1 MFFQLL
7 NFVIFLRNSCKVLQ
21 FIVYWRKQAFRAGLE
36 ALSPG
41 RIREEPKMKRK
52 NILAV
57 IALVAVFA
65 FALAGCG
72 SKDKEPTANTAA
84 SVPEMSAGQELTLT
98 SSTLTA
104 ATWSSPNGATVNL
117 TATPNGY
124 AEGQSAAFIVRLEGE
139 EAANVPCEWNGS
151 ASADLNAA
159 DGYCYYVLLTAA
171 DGTQTEVAINTPTAP
186 TDDALINLESA
197 LNSYCNMTV
206 ASATQDG
213 STLTITGGSVEV
225 QAPRITNEGET
236 ITCSKAELVLTFNE
250 EIVGTAALTMEAAEI
265 PGSYTADIS
274 GITFN
279 IPSMED
285 DQQLS
290 IRLDVTLSNGQ
301 FLTAPGGTFSFLNGE
316 MVSSVG

>member
-1 MFFQLL
+1 
-7 NFVIFLRNSCKVLQ
+7 
-21 FIVYWRKQAFRAGLE
+21 
-36 ALSPG
+36 
-41 RIREEPKMKRK
+41 MKRK

-65 FALAGCG
+65 FALVGCG

-151 ASADLNAA
+151 AYTASADLNAA

-186 TDDALINLESA
+186 
-197 LNSYCNMTV
+197 
-206 ASATQDG
+206 QDG

>member
-1 MFFQLL
+1 MSCLFKGDANLQPALWTFGEQLRL
-7 NFVIFLRNSCKVLQ
+7 VRMLR
-21 FIVYWRKQAFRAGLE
+21 A
-36 ALSPG
+36 
-41 RIREEPKMKRK
+41 
-52 NILAV
+52 
-57 IALVAVFA
+57 
-65 FALAGCG
+65 
-72 SKDKEPTANTAA
+72 
-84 SVPEMSAGQELTLT
+84 
-98 SSTLTA
+98 
-104 ATWSSPNGATVNL
+104 
-117 TATPNGY
+117 
-124 AEGQSAAFIVRLEGE
+124 
-139 EAANVPCEWNGS
+139 
-151 ASADLNAA
+151 
-159 DGYCYYVLLTAA
+159 
-171 DGTQTEVAINTPTAP
+171 
-186 TDDALINLESA
+186 
-197 LNSYCNMTV
+197 
-206 ASATQDG
+206 
-213 STLTITGGSVEV
+213 VEV

>member
-1 MFFQLL
+1 M
-7 NFVIFLRNSCKVLQ
+7 
-21 FIVYWRKQAFRAGLE
+21 
-36 ALSPG
+36 P
-41 RIREEPKMKRK
+41 
-52 NILAV
+52 
-57 IALVAVFA
+57 
-65 FALAGCG
+65 
-72 SKDKEPTANTAA
+72 
-84 SVPEMSAGQELTLT
+84 
-98 SSTLTA
+98 
-104 ATWSSPNGATVNL
+104 
-117 TATPNGY
+117 Y
-124 AEGQSAAFIVRLEGE
+124 ADRG
-139 EAANVPCEWNGS
+139 
-151 ASADLNAA
+151 
-159 DGYCYYVLLTAA
+159 
-171 DGTQTEVAINTPTAP
+171 
-186 TDDALINLESA
+186 DALINLESA

>member
-1 MFFQLL
+1 
-7 NFVIFLRNSCKVLQ
+7 
-21 FIVYWRKQAFRAGLE
+21 
-36 ALSPG
+36 
-41 RIREEPKMKRK
+41 MKRK

-65 FALAGCG
+65 FALVGCG

-151 ASADLNAA
+151 AYTASADLNAA

-186 TDDALINLESA
+186 T
-197 LNSYCNMTV
+197 T
-206 ASATQDG
+206 T
-213 STLTITGGSVEV
+213 
-225 QAPRITNEGET
+225 P
-236 ITCSKAELVLTFNE
+236 
-250 EIVGTAALTMEAAEI
+250 
-265 PGSYTADIS
+265 
-274 GITFN
+274 
-279 IPSMED
+279 
-285 DQQLS
+285 
-290 IRLDVTLSNGQ
+290 
-301 FLTAPGGTFSFLNGE
+301 
-316 MVSSVG
+316 

>member
-1 MFFQLL
+1 M
-7 NFVIFLRNSCKVLQ
+7 
-21 FIVYWRKQAFRAGLE
+21 E
-36 ALSPG
+36 
-41 RIREEPKMKRK
+41 
-52 NILAV
+52 
-57 IALVAVFA
+57 
-65 FALAGCG
+65 
-72 SKDKEPTANTAA
+72 
-84 SVPEMSAGQELTLT
+84 
-98 SSTLTA
+98 
-104 ATWSSPNGATVNL
+104 
-117 TATPNGY
+117 
-124 AEGQSAAFIVRLEGE
+124 
-139 EAANVPCEWNGS
+139 
-151 ASADLNAA
+151 
-159 DGYCYYVLLTAA
+159 LTAA

>member
-1 MFFQLL
+1 MFA
-7 NFVIFLRNSCKVLQ
+7 RYPAPKP
-21 FIVYWRKQAFRAGLE
+21 
-36 ALSPG
+36 LSMFTTDTP
-41 RIREEPKMKRK
+41 
-52 NILAV
+52 LA
-57 IALVAVFA
+57 
-65 FALAGCG
+65 
-72 SKDKEPTANTAA
+72 
-84 SVPEMSAGQELTLT
+84 QELSIL
-98 SSTLTA
+98 SSA
-104 ATWSSPNGATVNL
+104 ATPPKA
-117 TATPNGY
+117 
-124 AEGQSAAFIVRLEGE
+124 
-139 EAANVPCEWNGS
+139 
-151 ASADLNAA
+151 
-159 DGYCYYVLLTAA
+159 
-171 DGTQTEVAINTPTAP
+171 
-186 TDDALINLESA
+186 A

-213 STLTITGGSVEV
+213 STLTLTGGSVDV

-279 IPSMED
+279 IPTMED

>member
-1 MFFQLL
+1 
-7 NFVIFLRNSCKVLQ
+7 
-21 FIVYWRKQAFRAGLE
+21 
-36 ALSPG
+36 
-41 RIREEPKMKRK
+41 MKRK
-52 NILAV
+52 NLLAV

-65 FALAGCG
+65 LALAGCG
-72 SKDKEPTANTAA
+72 SDDKNATDAA
-84 SVPEMSAGQELTLT
+84 PSVPEMSAGQELTLT
-98 SSTLTA
+98 SSTLTVT
-104 ATWSSPNGATVNL
+104 TWSSPNGATVNL

-124 AEGQSAAFIVRLEGE
+124 AKGQSAAFLVRLEGE

-151 ASADLNAA
+151 VYTASADLNAA
-159 DGYCYYVLLTAA
+159 DGYCYCVLLTAA

-186 TDDALINLESA
+186 TDDALINLKSA
-197 LNSYCNMTV
+197 LDSYCNMTV

-213 STLTITGGSVEV
+213 STLTLTGGSVDV
-225 QAPRITNEGET
+225 QAPRITNEGEA
-236 ITCSKAELVLTFNE
+236 ITCSKAELVLTFDE

-274 GITFN
+274 GISFN
-279 IPSMED
+279 IPAMED